1 MTLRQVLN
9 KPFLIKLKKEPTMT
23 FKLHPQLAKDS
34 LHLADLELCQLRL
47 INDQRFYW
55 LLLIPRVAEVS
66 EITDLSPTDYQ
77 QLGLEVGLLSR
88 VIKPL
93 TQADKLNIATL
104 GNRVAQLHLHLIARF
119 TKDAAWPDPVWGVGT
134 AEPYSLE
141 KVKDLAM
148 ELKNACSNI
157 SNPLPISWKIN

>member
-1 MTLRQVLN
+1 M
-9 KPFLIKLKKEPTMT
+9 I

-34 LHLADLELCQLRL
+34 LHLADLNLCQLRL
-47 INDQRFYW
+47 INDRRFYW
-55 LLLIPRVAEVS
+55 LILVPKVANAGEV
-66 EITDLSPTDYQ
+66 TDLSDTNYQ
-77 QLGLEVGLLSR
+77 QLWKEVRLLSQ